1 MNIDNLNKETSNETD
16 DRYSEADIEFAYRAL
31 KNGRATPKQQKIVYK
46 EHQKEIKKNAKKQKS
61 TPFTRNLMIYGTL
74 NNHPE
79 GKKEKKKDVFKEIA
93 ENHHVS
99 PATVEREYF
108 KFKEIHSD
116 EDIQR
121 ELEKILRIPFQQIIE
136 NFYEKKYKL

>member
-16 DRYSEADIEFAYRAL
+16 DRYSENDILVAYRAL

-79 GKKEKKKDVFKEIA
+79 GKKEKKKDIFKEIA
-93 ENHHVS
+93 EKDHIS
-99 PATVEREYF
+99 SETVEREYA
-108 KFKEIHSD
+108 KFKVNYSD
-116 EDIQR
+116 EDIKKVFER
-121 ELEKILRIPFQQIIE
+121 MINALNKPLKSA
-136 NFYEKKYKL
+136 NEKKYKL